1 MSKRR
6 CAMLIAALLLAGGSA
21 QAGIADLLEGAR
33 KEATVT
39 WYTGHTDAENAA
51 AVGRA
56 FTEKYPDVKIQV
68 VRSTSEVAYQRL
80 TQDLKLNMAQCDVFS
95 STDLAHYYYLKQ
107 EKRLAH
113 YVPEN
118 AAKLRPE
125 YRNQDPDEMVYPTNA
140 GLMLIIHNTK
150 KVPAAEAPK
159 SWTDLLDPRW
169 NGQLS
174 VGHPGFSGYVATW
187 VVTMRKLYGW
197 EYFEKF
203 ERNRPQIGRSG
214 NDPITVLNSGERSA
228 AIGPLGTTLK
238 SADRG
243 NPLGVIYPSDGAL
256 LMISPTAIL
265 ANAPHPN
272 AARLFL
278 EFLLD
283 VEHNRI
289 AVRDRWESLRPE
301 VEPAPDS
308 VPFSSLK
315 LIVPTVED
323 NVKGVPEVVERWR
336 DLFGG

>member
-6 CAMLIAALLLAGGSA
+6 CALLIAVLLLSGGRA
-21 QAGIADLLEGAR
+21 QAGIADLLDGAR
-33 KEATVT
+33 KEGTVT

-80 TQDLKLNMAQCDVFS
+80 TQDLKLNIAQCDVFS
-95 STDLAHYYYLKQ
+95 STDIAHYYHLKR
-107 EKRLAH
+107 EKRLAR

-118 AAKLRPE
+118 AARLRPE
-125 YRNQDPDEMVYPTNA
+125 YRGQDPDEMVYPTNA

-159 SWTDLLDPRW
+159 NWTDLLDPRW
-169 NGQLS
+169 HGQLS

-197 EYFEKF
+197 AYFETF
-203 ERNRPQIGRSG
+203 ERNKPLIGRSG
-214 NDPITVLNSGERSA
+214 NDPITILNAGERSVG
-228 AIGPLGTTLK
+228 IGPLGTTMK

-243 NPLGVIYPSDGAL
+243 NPLGAIYPSDGAL

-283 VEHNRI
+283 VEHDRI

-301 VEPAPDS
+301 VEPAPGS
-308 VPFSSLK
+308 VPLSSLK

-336 DLFGG
+336 DLFGS

>member
-1 MSKRR
+1 MHRR
-6 CAMLIAALLLAGGSA
+6 LALAIALLLCATGSA
-21 QAGIADLLEGAR
+21 RAGLDELAAAARREG
-33 KEATVT
+33 TVT
-39 WYTGHTDAENAA
+39 WYTGHTDAENAS

-56 FTEKYPDVKIQV
+56 FTEKYPEVKISV

-80 TQDLKLNMAQCDVFS
+80 TQDLKLSMAQCDVFS
-95 STDLAHYYYLKQ
+95 STDLAHYALLKADG
-107 EKRLAH
+107 KLAR

-125 YRNQDPDEMVYPTNA
+125 YRDIGDGISYPTMA
-140 GLMLIIHNTK
+140 GLMLLIHNTR
-150 KVPAAEAPK
+150 KVAAADAPK
-159 SWTDLLDPRW
+159 RWTDLLDPRW
-169 NGQLS
+169 KDQLS

-203 ERNRPQIGRSG
+203 ARNRPQIGRSG

-228 AIGPLGTTLK
+228 AVGPLGTTLK

-243 NPLGVIYPSDGAL
+243 NPLAIIYPTDGSL

-283 VEHNRI
+283 VEHARI

-301 VEPAPDS
+301 VDPAPGS